1 MNILALPAALAFA
14 MNFTLCLIVLSSR
27 PKAIT
32 HRLFAGFVLSF
43 ATWNLGEL
51 IMINSTQPSY
61 AIFGVKIIFVGL
73 TLAPFFFLQFSFVFP
88 FPRETEWRKGW
99 RRGLLFLI
107 PMSLLITF
115 FLTFRIDI
123 ERFKELRDVFYY
135 GLRFEEPLV
144 FLVFLGLTTLFSA
157 ICIYWGIRNLIH
169 SFRSTRIPQ
178 YRLQIKYLIFG
189 ILSMALAGTTIN
201 LTNYFLKL
209 GWPLFFLA
217 SLYSIL
223 VSLFFA
229 IALIKYRLLDI
240 HLLIRGGLLYSAVS
254 GFVLAIYI
262 LIIKNIGETI
272 SHKAYGKSLF
282 VESALILLLV
292 FIFRPVQRRVADWI
306 DHFFYMDRIR
316 FRTKLA
322 EFGRLLTELLDL
334 KEIVRVTC
342 ETIREA
348 FHLDEVHFYLLNE
361 RGEFTPIHEEAKER
375 EKRFSFE
382 SPLVTLLAS
391 HKRAVDLRHL
401 HEKEGKIEEIQE
413 LIERGWVVGVPL
425 FLREKIQGFLLLG
438 EKKTQKDYTT
448 EELELLEAFSNQI
461 SLGISRAL
469 IYRDMS
475 LKDRQIMQAEKMV
488 AIGELASGIAH
499 EIRNPLGIITASA
512 ETLRKYKDEKI
523 QMEMTDYILEE
534 SQRINQLINN
544 FLDLAR
550 PKETRWELV
559 DLREVLEKT
568 LLLLS
573 PQAHRLGI
581 EVKTEVPKDPLFLKV
596 DPEQMRQAFM
606 NIGVNALEAMP
617 DGGILKVKIRDNG
630 QGRVLIQFSD
640 TGKGIPEEIRG
651 RIFDP
656 FFTTKE
662 RGTGLG
668 LAIAQR
674 IISEHGGGIEV
685 EDGEKGGTTFTI
697 RLPIRETQRNEE
709 DHSHR
714 RR

>member
-448 EELELLEAFSNQI
+448 EELELLGAFSNQI

>member
-438 EKKTQKDYTT
+438 EKKTQKDYTI

-640 TGKGIPEEIRG
+640 TGKGIPKEIRG

>member
-1 MNILALPAALAFA
+1 
-14 MNFTLCLIVLSSR
+14 
-27 PKAIT
+27 
-32 HRLFAGFVLSF
+32 
-43 ATWNLGEL
+43 
-51 IMINSTQPSY
+51 
-61 AIFGVKIIFVGL
+61 
-73 TLAPFFFLQFSFVFP
+73 
-88 FPRETEWRKGW
+88 
-99 RRGLLFLI
+99 
-107 PMSLLITF
+107 
-115 FLTFRIDI
+115 
-123 ERFKELRDVFYY
+123 VFYY

-144 FLVFLGLTTLFSA
+144 FLIFLGLITLFSA
-157 ICIYWGIRNLIH
+157 LCIYWGIRNLIH

-189 ILSMALAGTTIN
+189 ILSMALAGTIIN
-201 LTNYFLKL
+201 LANYFLKL
-209 GWPLFFLA
+209 GWPVFFLA

-272 SHKAYGKSLF
+272 SHRAYGKSLF

-316 FRTKLA
+316 FRTKLT
-322 EFGRLLTELLDL
+322 EFGRTLTELLDL

-342 ETIREA
+342 ETIQET
-348 FHLDEVHFYLLNE
+348 FHLDRVLFYLLDE
-361 RGEFTPIHEEAKER
+361 REEFRPIHGTFQEKE
-375 EKRFSFE
+375 KKYSPE
-382 SPLVTLLAS
+382 SPWVNHLAS
-391 HKRAVDLRHL
+391 IKRAVDLRHL
-401 HEKEGKIEEIQE
+401 LEKEGNIEEVEE
-413 LIERGWVVGVPL
+413 LIEEGWLVGVPI
-425 FLREKIQGFLLLG
+425 FLKERIQGFLLLG
-438 EKKTQKDYTT
+438 EKKSQKEYTT
-448 EELELLEAFSNQI
+448 EELELLEAFSNQVA
-461 SLGISRAL
+461 LGISRAL

-475 LKDRQIMQAEKMV
+475 LKDREIMQAEKMV

-523 QMEMTDYILEE
+523 QKEMTDYILEE
-534 SQRINQLINN
+534 SQRINQLINQ

-550 PKETRWELV
+550 PKERKWERC
-559 DLREVLEKT
+559 DLREILEKT

-573 PQAHRLGI
+573 PQAHRLG
-581 EVKTEVPKDPLFLKV
+581 VKVEQEVPKDPLFLMI
-596 DPEQMRQAFM
+596 DPDQIRQAFM

-617 DGGILKVKIRDNG
+617 DGGTLRIKIWENGKGKVI
-630 QGRVLIQFSD
+630 IQFSD
-640 TGKGIPEEIRG
+640 TGKGIPKEIRG

-668 LAIAQR
+668 LPIAQR
-674 IISEHGGGIEV
+674 IVTEHGGEINV
-685 EDGEKGGTTFTI
+685 EGEEKGGTTFTI
-697 RLPIRETQRNEE
+697 SLPIREVQKDEE
-709 DHSHR
+709 NHSHR
-714 RR
+714 RG

>member
-1 MNILALPAALAFA
+1 MNILALPAALAFT
-14 MNFTLCLIVLSSR
+14 MNLTLCLIVLSSK
-27 PKAIT
+27 PKDLT

-51 IMINSTQPSY
+51 IMINSTHPSY

-88 FPRETEWRKGW
+88 FPRETGWRKGW
-99 RRGLLFLI
+99 RRGILFLI
-107 PMSLLITF
+107 PVALLTTF
-115 FLTFRIDI
+115 FLIFRIDI
-123 ERFKELRDVFYY
+123 EKFKELRNVFYY

-144 FLVFLGLTTLFSA
+144 FLVFFGLITLFSA
-157 ICIYWGIRNLIH
+157 LCIYWGIRNLIH

-189 ILSMALAGTTIN
+189 ILSMALAGTIIN
-201 LTNYFLKL
+201 LANYFLKL
-209 GWPLFFLA
+209 GWPVFFLA

-272 SHKAYGKSLF
+272 SHRAYGKSLF

-316 FRTKLA
+316 FRTKLT
-322 EFGRLLTELLDL
+322 EFGRTLTELLDL

-342 ETIREA
+342 ETIQET
-348 FHLDEVHFYLLNE
+348 FHLDRVLFYLLDE
-361 RGEFTPIHEEAKER
+361 REEFRPIHGTFQEKE
-375 EKRFSFE
+375 KKYSPE
-382 SPLVTLLAS
+382 SPWVNHLAS
-391 HKRAVDLRHL
+391 IKRAVDLRHL
-401 HEKEGKIEEIQE
+401 LEKEGNIEEVEE
-413 LIERGWVVGVPL
+413 LIEEGWLVGVPI
-425 FLREKIQGFLLLG
+425 FLKERIQGFLLLG
-438 EKKTQKDYTT
+438 EKKSQKEYTT
-448 EELELLEAFSNQI
+448 EELELLEAFSNQVA
-461 SLGISRAL
+461 LGISRAL

-475 LKDRQIMQAEKMV
+475 LKDREIMQAEKMV

-523 QMEMTDYILEE
+523 QKEMTDYILEE
-534 SQRINQLINN
+534 SQRINQLINQ

-550 PKETRWELV
+550 PKERKWERC
-559 DLREVLEKT
+559 DLREILEKT

-573 PQAHRLGI
+573 PQAHRLG
-581 EVKTEVPKDPLFLKV
+581 VKVEQEVPKDPLFLMI
-596 DPEQMRQAFM
+596 DPDQIRQAFM

-617 DGGILKVKIRDNG
+617 DGGTLRIKIWENGKGKVI
-630 QGRVLIQFSD
+630 IQFSD
-640 TGKGIPEEIRG
+640 TGKGIPKEIRG

-668 LAIAQR
+668 LPIAQR
-674 IISEHGGGIEV
+674 IVIEHGGEINV
-685 EDGEKGGTTFTI
+685 EGEEKGGTTFTI
-697 RLPIRETQRNEE
+697 SLPIREVQKDEE
-709 DHSHR
+709 NHSHR
-714 RR
+714 RG

>member
-617 DGGILKVKIRDNG
+617 NGGILKVKIRDNG

>member
-14 MNFTLCLIVLSSR
+14 MNFTLCLIVLSSK
-27 PKAIT
+27 PKDIT

-51 IMINSTQPSY
+51 IMINSTHPSY

-88 FPRETEWRKGW
+88 FSRETQWTMGW
-99 RRGLLFLI
+99 RRTLLLVI
-107 PMSLLITF
+107 PVGLLITF
-115 FLTFRIDI
+115 FLTYRIDI
-123 ERFKELRDVFYY
+123 ERVKELRDVFYY

-144 FLVFLGLTTLFSA
+144 FLIFLGGIALLSA
-157 ICIYWGIRNLIH
+157 IYIYWGIRNLIH
-169 SFRSTRIPQ
+169 SFRATRIPQ
-178 YRLQIKYLIFG
+178 FHLQIKYLIFG

-209 GWPLFFLA
+209 GWPVFFLA

-240 HLLIRGGLLYSAVS
+240 HILIRGGLLYSAVS

-272 SHKAYGKSLF
+272 SHKAYGKSLL

-292 FIFRPVQRRVADWI
+292 FIFRPVQRRVGDWI
-306 DHFFYMDRIR
+306 DRFFYMERVR
-316 FRTKLA
+316 FRTKLT
-322 EFGRLLTELLDL
+322 EFSRTLTELLEL
-334 KEIVRVTC
+334 KEVVRVTSQ
-342 ETIREA
+342 TIMES
-348 FHLDEVHFYLLNE
+348 FHPNGILFYLLDE
-361 RGEFTPIHEEAKER
+361 KGEFVPIQEGIQEKE
-375 EKRFSFE
+375 KKYSPE
-382 SPLVTLLAS
+382 SPLTQLLGS
-391 HKRAVDLRHL
+391 IKRAVDLRHL
-401 HEKEGKIEEIQE
+401 HEKEGKIEEIEE
-413 LIERGWVVGVPL
+413 LIKRGWVVAVPI
-425 FLREKIQGFLLLG
+425 FIKERMQGFLLLG
-438 EKKTQKDYTT
+438 EKKSQKDYTT
-448 EELELLEAFSNQI
+448 EELELLEAFSNQVA
-461 SLGISRAL
+461 LGVSRAL

-523 QMEMTDYILEE
+523 QTEMTNYILEE
-534 SQRINQLINN
+534 SQRINQLINQ

-550 PKETRWELV
+550 PKETQWEIS
-559 DLREVLEKT
+559 DLREILEKT
-568 LLLLS
+568 LVLLS
-573 PQAHRLGI
+573 PQAHHLGVEI
-581 EVKTEVPKDPLFLKV
+581 RKELPKNPLFLRV
-596 DPEQMRQAFM
+596 DSEQMKQAFM

-617 DGGILKVKIRDNG
+617 NGGILKVKLWENG
-630 QGRVLIQFSD
+630 KGKAIIQFSD
-640 TGKGIPEEIRG
+640 TGKGIPKEILG

-668 LAIAQR
+668 LPIAQR
-674 IISEHGGGIEV
+674 IISEHRGEIEV
-685 EDGEKGGTTFTI
+685 ETGEKGGTTFTI
-697 RLPIRETQRNEE
+697 RLPIREIQKNEE
-709 DHSHR
+709 DPPYR